1 MRITNNMIMSNT
13 KTNINLTKQLV
24 DKYNTQMT
32 TQKKISKASDDPV
45 IAIRSLRLSTNLTHI
60 DQFVDNNI
68 PDADSWLDV
77 TETALKN
84 MKTLLTDIRT
94 QCVNGS
100 TDTLT
105 ADDRDTILKQLTDM
119 KSQVYTEGNADYAGR
134 TVFTGYRTS
143 SKLTFQTDSQKTTY
157 EITQSL
163 GADSLEE
170 KRYYTNG
177 VTVPGTIGTATPDC
191 DTDVK
196 EYSYQR
202 IRLGYGSTTSD
213 VTLSIDGTDT
223 AFTNYKYSSDFDPSK
238 LGDDDI
244 AYIQETGE
252 FVLGKNVSTSIK
264 GNNSKIEVNY
274 VKTGFDADDARP
286 EYYYNC
292 RDISDAVT
300 LDADNNIKR
309 DASGN
314 IIYDNPDKIV
324 TYKNYD
330 DNGERIGQPISYTV
344 ATGTELTVNTQAKDV
359 LDTGIKRDVD
369 ELITVVQNAINAHD
383 KVSQIED
390 MMKQE
395 QYADKDSQAK
405 LKTYLDAAK
414 QEADYADNNMQKTY
428 GQYITKFDNHM
439 NKVNLALTNSGSTQ
453 SRLTLIKNR
462 VEEQKTTVEE
472 LKSTNEDRDLSDI
485 IIDFYAMYNAY
496 QSSLT
501 AASKAN
507 GNTLLDYL

>member
-1 MRITNNMIMSNT
+1 M
-13 KTNINLTKQLV
+13 
-24 DKYNTQMT
+24 
-32 TQKKISKASDDPV
+32 
-45 IAIRSLRLSTNLTHI
+45 
-60 DQFVDNNI
+60 
-68 PDADSWLDV
+68 
-77 TETALKN
+77 
-84 MKTLLTDIRT
+84 
-94 QCVNGS
+94 
-100 TDTLT
+100 
-105 ADDRDTILKQLTDM
+105 
-119 KSQVYTEGNADYAGR
+119 
-134 TVFTGYRTS
+134 
-143 SKLTFQTDSQKTTY
+143 
-157 EITQSL
+157 
-163 GADSLEE
+163 
-170 KRYYTNG
+170 
-177 VTVPGTIGTATPDC
+177 
-191 DTDVK
+191 
-196 EYSYQR
+196 
-202 IRLGYGSTTSD
+202 
-213 VTLSIDGTDT
+213 SIDGTDT

-264 GNNSKIEVNY
+264 DNNSKIEVNY

-383 KVSQIED
+383 KVSQIEG

>member
-105 ADDRDTILKQLTDM
+105 ADDRNTILKQLTAM
-119 KSQVYTEGNADYAGR
+119 KSQVYTEGNSDYAGR

-244 AYIQETGE
+244 A
-252 FVLGKNVSTSIK
+252 
-264 GNNSKIEVNY
+264 
-274 VKTGFDADDARP
+274 
-286 EYYYNC
+286 
-292 RDISDAVT
+292 
-300 LDADNNIKR
+300 
-309 DASGN
+309 
-314 IIYDNPDKIV
+314 
-324 TYKNYD
+324 
-330 DNGERIGQPISYTV
+330 
-344 ATGTELTVNTQAKDV
+344 
-359 LDTGIKRDVD
+359 
-369 ELITVVQNAINAHD
+369 
-383 KVSQIED
+383 
-390 MMKQE
+390 
-395 QYADKDSQAK
+395 
-405 LKTYLDAAK
+405 
-414 QEADYADNNMQKTY
+414 
-428 GQYITKFDNHM
+428 
-439 NKVNLALTNSGSTQ
+439 
-453 SRLTLIKNR
+453 
-462 VEEQKTTVEE
+462 
-472 LKSTNEDRDLSDI
+472 
-485 IIDFYAMYNAY
+485 
-496 QSSLT
+496 
-501 AASKAN
+501 
-507 GNTLLDYL
+507 